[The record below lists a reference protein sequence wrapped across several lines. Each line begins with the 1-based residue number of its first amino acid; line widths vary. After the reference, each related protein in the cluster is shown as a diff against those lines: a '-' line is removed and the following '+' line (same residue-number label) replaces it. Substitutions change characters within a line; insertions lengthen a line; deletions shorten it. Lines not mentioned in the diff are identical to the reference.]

1 MSVEF
6 PMLEPPPHVGEWCT
20 RKGAEALKAK
30 IEAYW
35 QEKGRPVQVWI
46 EPRGFAVSLRGS
58 HYVVRS
64 DLVGGLPT
72 ASPQQIERAA

>member
-6 PMLEPPPHVGEWCT
+6 PMLEPAPDVGEWCT

-35 QEKGRPVQVWI
+35 AARGQPVQVWI
-46 EPRGFAVSLRGS
+46 EQRGFVAALRGA
-58 HYVVRS
+58 HFVVRS
-64 DLVGGLPT
+64 DLVGGLP
-72 ASPQQIERAA
+72 SPQQIEKAA